1 MILGLRKYRLQV
13 LIKGQLQLLRA
24 ILNRPIHE
32 LQYNAVYKLPRRENS
47 NLPKLQLTVYIW
59 CHPEVTSS
67 PTSPALLLL
76 PAVVYRAE
84 DHPSCFSLANMIVQL
99 LHIPNSPQT
108 MARKIQAP
116 SQMRASNIIR
126 LATSQG
132 TTWFTHHLDSLL
144 RRRYKYPPLLSTIV
158 FETKRL
164 NGGL

>member
-32 LQYNAVYKLPRRENS
+32 LQYNAVYKLPLRENS

-67 PTSPALLLL
+67 PASPALLLL

-84 DHPSCFSLANMIVQL
+84 DHPLV
-99 LHIPNSPQT
+99 
-108 MARKIQAP
+108 
-116 SQMRASNIIR
+116 
-126 LATSQG
+126 
-132 TTWFTHHLDSLL
+132 SLL
-144 RRRYKYPPLLSTIV
+144 QT
-158 FETKRL
+158 
-164 NGGL
+164 